1 MRLVMLAWLL
11 RPMHRILFLIIG
23 NSEISSSI
31 TLLRTPKSRL
41 PQEQLRPHIFPIE
54 LTYFDS
60 IIYYYYNKL
69 LIKHGKKKEQGQDY
83 EGAASKGG
91 KSFWLSLLQS
101 LEDCG
106 SQASEAI
113 EEGDTEVSYLQ
124 GDLWLQH
131 HQAHAR
137 GRRLLQVDRWVPKD

>member
-1 MRLVMLAWLL
+1 
-11 RPMHRILFLIIG
+11 MHRILFLIIG

-31 TLLRTPKSRL
+31 TLLRTPESRL

-54 LTYFDS
+54 LTYIDS

-91 KSFWLSLLQS
+91 KSF
-101 LEDCG
+101 
-106 SQASEAI
+106 
-113 EEGDTEVSYLQ
+113 
-124 GDLWLQH
+124 
-131 HQAHAR
+131 
-137 GRRLLQVDRWVPKD
+137 